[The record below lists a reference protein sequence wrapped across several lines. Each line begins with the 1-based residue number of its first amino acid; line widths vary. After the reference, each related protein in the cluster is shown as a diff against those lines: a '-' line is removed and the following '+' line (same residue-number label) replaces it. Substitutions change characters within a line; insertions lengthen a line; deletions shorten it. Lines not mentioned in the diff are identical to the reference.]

1 MRLLESKPY
10 RGLALVVD
18 SPVGPLR
25 LVENGAALTHVCF
38 GEEKAP
44 DGTRVGGSPLLS
56 EAAEQL
62 SEYFAGRRRAFDLP
76 LAPFGT
82 EFQRRVWAELRRIP
96 YGETR
101 FYAQVAEA
109 LGQPGASR
117 AVGQAN
123 NRNPLAIIIP
133 CHRVL
138 GRDGH
143 LTGYAGGVEIKE
155 YLLKLEDDV
164 RCGRARSCDWTED
177 DL

>member
-1 MRLLESKPY
+1 MKLMETRPY
-10 RGLALVVD
+10 RGRAMIVP
-18 SPVGPLR
+18 SPVGPLS
-25 LVENGAALTHVCF
+25 LVENGSALTHLCF
-38 GEEKAP
+38 GLEKAP
-44 DGTRVGGSPLLS
+44 EGAELGESPLLF
-56 EAAEQL
+56 EAAGQL
-62 SEYFAGRRRAFDLP
+62 DEYFKGRRRAFDLP

-82 EFQRRVWAELRRIP
+82 EFQLRVWAELRRIP
-96 YGETR
+96 YGETC
-101 FYAQVAEA
+101 FYAQMAEA

-164 RCGRARSCDWTED
+164 CCGRARSCDWTED
-177 DL
+177 

>member
-1 MRLLESKPY
+1 MKLMETRPY
-10 RGLALVVD
+10 HGRALILA
-18 SPVGPLR
+18 SPVGPLS

-38 GEEKAP
+38 GREKIPEGAEL
-44 DGTRVGGSPLLS
+44 GESTLLA
-56 EAAEQL
+56 EAAGQL
-62 SEYFAGRRRAFDLP
+62 DEYFNGRRRVFDLP

-82 EFQRRVWAELRRIP
+82 EFQRRVWTELRLIP

-101 FYAQVAEA
+101 FYAQMAEA

-164 RCGRARSCDWTED
+164 CSGRARSCDWSED
-177 DL
+177 

>member
-1 MRLLESKPY
+1 MRLLTTKPY
-10 RGLALVVD
+10 KGLALMVD
-18 SPVGPLR
+18 SPVGPLK
-25 LVENGAALTHVCF
+25 LVENGSALTHLSF
-38 GEEKAP
+38 GQHHAPEIEEM
-44 DGTRVGGSPLLS
+44 GRSPLLL
-56 EAAEQL
+56 AAAGQL
-62 SEYFAGRRRAFDLP
+62 SEYFEGRRRSFDLP

-82 EFQRRVWAELRRIP
+82 DFQRRVWAELIRIP

-101 FYAQVAEA
+101 FYSQVAEA
-109 LGQPGASR
+109 LGQGGACR

-143 LTGYAGGVEIKE
+143 LTGYAGGVHIKE

-164 RCGRARSCDWTED
+164 CYGRVRPRE
-177 DL
+177 